1 MKKSIF
7 CLLISALTLLSF
19 SSCSKDSEGLTKIT
33 TYAVIDLEG
42 GSIITVNKGSEFVD
56 PGYTAIQGTEDVTA
70 NVTVSGKVNT
80 AECGAYKLNY
90 RVVNPDGFA
99 ATAQRTVV
107 VVDPSNFAS
116 AYLSHVKYGK
126 REFFNL
132 VVLITDNGDGTYAID
147 DLCGGFYSQGRYP
160 GYPYDF
166 NYEETLKLDDNG
178 IVTLANGMANEGPWY
193 FGDPIDVVD
202 GKYDRATGTFTYKA
216 AFAGD
221 PEDAISVELTK

>member
-80 AECGAYKLNY
+80 AECGAYTLNY

-99 ATAQRTVV
+99 ASV
-107 VVDPSNFAS
+107 
-116 AYLSHVKYGK
+116 
-126 REFFNL
+126 
-132 VVLITDNGDGTYAID
+132 
-147 DLCGGFYSQGRYP
+147 
-160 GYPYDF
+160 GYISPPDH
-166 NYEETLKLDDNG
+166 
-178 IVTLANGMANEGPWY
+178 
-193 FGDPIDVVD
+193 
-202 GKYDRATGTFTYKA
+202 RAFS
-216 AFAGD
+216 
-221 PEDAISVELTK
+221 SV